1 MSRQEREFSDVRQE
15 TPASKTQPPGRAR
28 RGAARALLPAIDRHQ
43 VHKRRTGSTPRVP
56 ASESRVSVRAE
67 PARLN
72 NAIASLFMLGAS
84 CFALG
89 AIPAYVHA
97 VGAAADAMT
106 FFVGSIFFTSASYC
120 QLLQAQSP
128 GMTGV
133 DEQRQ
138 HTRIQA
144 LLWAWRPHD
153 KNWLAAAT
161 QFPGTLCFNIS
172 TFAATVHNLSA
183 AEADK
188 HVWRPDVFG
197 SVLFLVA
204 SAYAIAS
211 FALVDRVAQHAG
223 FCCFHGVG
231 DRELRVAEYRYPARP
246 YAGQRRNVPR
256 SGVLPHRGGAP
267 AARLAGL
274 GAVEPAAIEAR
285 RRVRLNEVDR

>member
-1 MSRQEREFSDVRQE
+1 M
-15 TPASKTQPPGRAR
+15 
-28 RGAARALLPAIDRHQ
+28 
-43 VHKRRTGSTPRVP
+43 
-56 ASESRVSVRAE
+56 RAE

-72 NAIASLFMLGAS
+72 STIAWLFMLGAS

-89 AIPAYVHA
+89 AIPAYMRA
-97 VGAAADAMT
+97 VGASADAMT

-144 LLWAWRPHD
+144 QSWAWRPRD

-161 QFPGTLCFNIS
+161 QFPGTLFFNIS
-172 TFAATVHNLSA
+172 TFVATVNNLTA

-204 SAYAIAS
+204 SAYAISALGVGFWGLRLRVLSWWIAWLNMLGSVAFMASALAS
-211 FALVDRVAQHAG
+211 F
-223 FCCFHGVG
+223 
-231 DRELRVAEYRYPARP
+231 
-246 YAGQRRNVPR
+246 
-256 SGVLPHRGGAP
+256 VLPSTDTLIDIP
-267 AARLAGL
+267 LANAGTFL
-274 GAVEPAAIEAR
+274 GAVCFLVGAALMLPAWRASVRSSR
-285 RRVRLNEVDR
+285 RL

>member
-1 MSRQEREFSDVRQE
+1 M
-15 TPASKTQPPGRAR
+15 RA
-28 RGAARALLPAIDRHQ
+28 Q
-43 VHKRRTGSTPRVP
+43 
-56 ASESRVSVRAE
+56 

-72 NAIASLFMLGAS
+72 STIAWLFMLGAS

-89 AIPAYVHA
+89 AIPAYMRA
-97 VGAAADAMT
+97 VGASADAMT

-144 LLWAWRPHD
+144 QSWAWRPRD

-161 QFPGTLCFNIS
+161 QFPGTLFFNIS
-172 TFAATVHNLSA
+172 TFVATVNNLTA

-204 SAYAIAS
+204 SAYAISALGVGFWGLRLRVLSWWIAWLNMLGSVAFMASALAS
-211 FALVDRVAQHAG
+211 F
-223 FCCFHGVG
+223 
-231 DRELRVAEYRYPARP
+231 
-246 YAGQRRNVPR
+246 
-256 SGVLPHRGGAP
+256 VLPSTDTLIDIP
-267 AARLAGL
+267 LANAGTFL
-274 GAVEPAAIEAR
+274 GAVCFLVGAALLLPAWRASVRSSR
-285 RRVRLNEVDR
+285 RP

>member
-1 MSRQEREFSDVRQE
+1 
-15 TPASKTQPPGRAR
+15 
-28 RGAARALLPAIDRHQ
+28 
-43 VHKRRTGSTPRVP
+43 
-56 ASESRVSVRAE
+56 VRAE

-72 NAIASLFMLGAS
+72 FAIASLFMLGAS

-97 VGAAADAMT
+97 VGANADAMT

-120 QLLQAQSP
+120 QLVQAQSP
-128 GMTGV
+128 GVTGV

-144 LLWAWRPHD
+144 LLWAWQPRD

-161 QFPGTLCFNIS
+161 QFPRTLFFNIS

-197 SVLFLVA
+197 SLLFLVS
-204 SAYAIAS
+204 SAYAISALGVGVWRPQLRELTWSIAWLNMLGSVAFMASAIAS
-211 FALVDRVAQHAG
+211 F
-223 FCCFHGVG
+223 
-231 DRELRVAEYRYPARP
+231 
-246 YAGQRRNVPR
+246 
-256 SGVLPHRGGAP
+256 VLPSTDTLIDLT
-267 AARLAGL
+267 LANAGTFL
-274 GAVEPAAIEAR
+274 GAMCFFVGAALMLPAWRASAR
-285 RRVRLNEVDR
+285 SSRRP

>member
-1 MSRQEREFSDVRQE
+1 M
-15 TPASKTQPPGRAR
+15 
-28 RGAARALLPAIDRHQ
+28 
-43 VHKRRTGSTPRVP
+43 
-56 ASESRVSVRAE
+56 RAE

-72 NAIASLFMLGAS
+72 STIAWLFMLGAS

-89 AIPAYVHA
+89 TIPAYVRA
-97 VGAAADAMT
+97 VGVSADAMT

-128 GMTGV
+128 GMTDV

-144 LLWAWRPHD
+144 QPWAWRPRD

-161 QFPGTLCFNIS
+161 QFSGTLFFNIS
-172 TFAATVHNLSA
+172 TFAATVNNLTA

-204 SAYAIAS
+204 STYAISALGVGFWRLQLRALPWWIVWLNMLGSVAFMASAIAS
-211 FALVDRVAQHAG
+211 F
-223 FCCFHGVG
+223 
-231 DRELRVAEYRYPARP
+231 
-246 YAGQRRNVPR
+246 
-256 SGVLPHRGGAP
+256 VLPRTDAIIDIP
-267 AARLAGL
+267 LANAGTFL
-274 GAVEPAAIEAR
+274 GAVCFLIGAALMLPAWRDA
-285 RRVRLNEVDR
+285 VRSGGA

>member
-1 MSRQEREFSDVRQE
+1 M
-15 TPASKTQPPGRAR
+15 
-28 RGAARALLPAIDRHQ
+28 
-43 VHKRRTGSTPRVP
+43 
-56 ASESRVSVRAE
+56 RAE

-72 NAIASLFMLGAS
+72 STIAWLFMLGAS

-89 AIPAYVHA
+89 AIPAYMRA
-97 VGAAADAMT
+97 VGASADAMT

-144 LLWAWRPHD
+144 QSWAWRPRD

-161 QFPGTLCFNIS
+161 QFPGTLFFNIS
-172 TFAATVHNLSA
+172 TFVATVNNLTA

-204 SAYAIAS
+204 SAYAISALGVGFWGLRLRVLSWWIAWLNMLGSVAFMASALAS
-211 FALVDRVAQHAG
+211 F
-223 FCCFHGVG
+223 
-231 DRELRVAEYRYPARP
+231 
-246 YAGQRRNVPR
+246 
-256 SGVLPHRGGAP
+256 VLPSTDTLIDIP
-267 AARLAGL
+267 LANAGTFL
-274 GAVEPAAIEAR
+274 GAVCFLIGAALMLPAWRASLRSSR
-285 RRVRLNEVDR
+285 RP

>member
-1 MSRQEREFSDVRQE
+1 M
-15 TPASKTQPPGRAR
+15 
-28 RGAARALLPAIDRHQ
+28 
-43 VHKRRTGSTPRVP
+43 
-56 ASESRVSVRAE
+56 RAE

-72 NAIASLFMLGAS
+72 STIAWLFMLGAS

-89 AIPAYVHA
+89 AIPAYMRA
-97 VGAAADAMT
+97 VGASADAMT

-144 LLWAWRPHD
+144 QSWAWRPRD

-161 QFPGTLCFNIS
+161 QFPGTLFFNIS
-172 TFAATVHNLSA
+172 TFVATVNNLTA

-204 SAYAIAS
+204 SAYAISALGVGFWGLRLRVLSWWIAWLNMLGSVAFMASALAS
-211 FALVDRVAQHAG
+211 F
-223 FCCFHGVG
+223 
-231 DRELRVAEYRYPARP
+231 
-246 YAGQRRNVPR
+246 
-256 SGVLPHRGGAP
+256 VLPSTDTLIDIP
-267 AARLAGL
+267 LANAGTFL
-274 GAVEPAAIEAR
+274 GAVCFLVGAALLLPAWRASVRSSR
-285 RRVRLNEVDR
+285 RP

>member
-1 MSRQEREFSDVRQE
+1 M
-15 TPASKTQPPGRAR
+15 
-28 RGAARALLPAIDRHQ
+28 
-43 VHKRRTGSTPRVP
+43 
-56 ASESRVSVRAE
+56 RAE

-72 NAIASLFMLGAS
+72 SAIAWLFMLGAS

-89 AIPAYVHA
+89 TIPAYVRA
-97 VGAAADAMT
+97 IGANADAMT

-120 QLLQAQSP
+120 QLVQAQSP

-144 LLWAWRPHD
+144 LLWTWRPRD

-161 QFPGTLCFNIS
+161 QFPGTLFFNIS
-172 TFAATVHNLSA
+172 TFAATVNNLTA

-204 SAYAIAS
+204 SAYAISALGIGFWDLRLRDLPWWIAWLNMLGSVAFMASAIAS
-211 FALVDRVAQHAG
+211 F
-223 FCCFHGVG
+223 
-231 DRELRVAEYRYPARP
+231 
-246 YAGQRRNVPR
+246 
-256 SGVLPHRGGAP
+256 VLPSTDTLLDLP
-267 AARLAGL
+267 LANAGTFL
-274 GAVEPAAIEAR
+274 GAVCFLVGAAIMLPAWR
-285 RRVRLNEVDR
+285 ASVRSRSP

>member
-1 MSRQEREFSDVRQE
+1 M
-15 TPASKTQPPGRAR
+15 
-28 RGAARALLPAIDRHQ
+28 
-43 VHKRRTGSTPRVP
+43 
-56 ASESRVSVRAE
+56 RAE

-72 NAIASLFMLGAS
+72 STIAWLFMLGAS

-89 AIPAYVHA
+89 AIPAYMRA
-97 VGAAADAMT
+97 VGASADAMT

-144 LLWAWRPHD
+144 QSWAWQPRD

-161 QFPGTLCFNIS
+161 QFPGTLFFNIS
-172 TFAATVHNLSA
+172 TFVATVNNLTA

-204 SAYAIAS
+204 SAYAISALGVGFWGLRLRVLSWWIAWLNMLGSVAFMASALAS
-211 FALVDRVAQHAG
+211 F
-223 FCCFHGVG
+223 
-231 DRELRVAEYRYPARP
+231 
-246 YAGQRRNVPR
+246 
-256 SGVLPHRGGAP
+256 VLPSTDTLIDIP
-267 AARLAGL
+267 LANAGTFL
-274 GAVEPAAIEAR
+274 GAVCFLVGAALLLPAWRASVRSSR
-285 RRVRLNEVDR
+285 RP

>member
-1 MSRQEREFSDVRQE
+1 M
-15 TPASKTQPPGRAR
+15 
-28 RGAARALLPAIDRHQ
+28 
-43 VHKRRTGSTPRVP
+43 
-56 ASESRVSVRAE
+56 RAE

-72 NAIASLFMLGAS
+72 STIAWLFMLGAS

-89 AIPAYVHA
+89 AIPAYMRA
-97 VGAAADAMT
+97 VGASADAMT

-144 LLWAWRPHD
+144 QSWAWRPRD

-161 QFPGTLCFNIS
+161 QFPGTLFFNIS
-172 TFAATVHNLSA
+172 TFVATVNNLTA

-204 SAYAIAS
+204 SAYAISALGVGFWGLRLRVLSWWIAWLNMLGSVAFMASALAS
-211 FALVDRVAQHAG
+211 F
-223 FCCFHGVG
+223 
-231 DRELRVAEYRYPARP
+231 
-246 YAGQRRNVPR
+246 
-256 SGVLPHRGGAP
+256 VLPSTDTLIDIP
-267 AARLAGL
+267 LANAGTFL
-274 GAVEPAAIEAR
+274 GAVCFLIGAALMLPAWRAS
-285 RRVRLNEVDR
+285 VRSGGA